1 MEADDIMEDKPE
13 FLGQGPEPES
23 PREPPVATLPEGKV
37 DQIMP
42 AAAEVGSSPVITFQG
57 NSYDL
62 ASVIGVTVGA
72 MVLFSCITCNLG
84 FYCLPFVPIILG
96 IIGLVA
102 AKDSVDPQRTK
113 LLSWLSVGS
122 GAVILLLI
130 FLFVALYIGIIVFAV
145 MADNSGY

>member
-1 MEADDIMEDKPE
+1 MEDKPE
-13 FLGQGPEPES
+13 FLDRTPEPES
-23 PREPPVATLPEGKV
+23 PREPPVATLPAEKI

-42 AAAEVGSSPVITFQG
+42 SAAETGSGPVITFQG

-62 ASVIGVTVGA
+62 ASVIGVTAGTL
-72 MVLFSCITCNLG
+72 VLFACFTCNVG
-84 FYCLPFVPIILG
+84 YYCLPIVPIILG

-122 GAVILLLI
+122 GALILLLI
-130 FLFVALYIGIIVFAV
+130 FLFAALYIGIIVFAI
-145 MADNSGY
+145 MADSGGF